1 MKYLIV
7 IAGPTASGKTK
18 LGIELA
24 KHFDTEILSADSR
37 QFYREMNVGTA
48 KPKAEELA
56 EAKHHFINNLSIH
69 DEYTVGDYEKE
80 ALTVLDEI
88 YKEKDVALMVGG
100 SGLFIQAVCE
110 GLNEF
115 PEVSKEIREE
125 LSNAYKK
132 HGIWILQKELKE
144 KDPEYYEEVDKNNHQ
159 RLIRAL
165 EICRASGEPY
175 SSFRNQPKAERDFM
189 PIYVIMDWDRDS
201 LYERINLRVDI
212 MMRDKLF
219 DEVKELVEHKNLNS
233 LRTVGYQEFFAH
245 LEEEYD
251 VYEAIRLV
259 KRNSRRYAKR
269 QMTWFRKNEE
279 AGFYNPE
286 DFDDILAF
294 INRKINGE
302 PEPEEDEEYEEEYE
316 EEELENDVEEVEIED
331 EEVDT
336 FDDFDDFD
344 D

>member
-24 KHFDTEILSADSR
+24 KHFNTEILSADSR
-37 QFYREMNVGTA
+37 QFYREMNIGTA
-48 KPKAEELA
+48 KPKEEELA

-69 DEYTVGDYEKE
+69 DEYTVGDYEKD
-80 ALTVLDEI
+80 ALAILDEI

-115 PEVSKEIREE
+115 PKVSKEIREE

-144 KDPEYYEEVDKNNHQ
+144 KDPDYFEEVDKNNHQ

-175 SSFRNQPKAERDFM
+175 SSFRNQPKAERSFT
-189 PIYVIMDWDRDS
+189 PIYVIMDWDREE
-201 LYERINLRVDI
+201 LYDRINLRVDI
-212 MMRDKLF
+212 MMRDKLLN
-219 DEVKELVEHKNLNS
+219 EVKTLADHKDLNA
-233 LRTVGYQEFFAH
+233 LQTVGYQEFLAY
-245 LEEEYD
+245 LDDEYD

-269 QMTWFRKNEE
+269 QMTWFRKIED

-286 DFDDILAF
+286 ELDDILAF

-302 PEPEEDEEYEEEYE
+302 PEEELIEEEFEDGFE
-316 EEELENDVEEVEIED
+316 EEFED
-331 EEVDT
+331 DFEGSDDETEDS